1 MDSFIFMYII
11 MGRWHSI
18 AAKKASGD
26 AAKSRIYS
34 IIGKKI
40 QIAAKNGA
48 DPKMN
53 PTLEMVLEKARYH
66 GLPKDVIERAILK
79 GSGQLEGEEM
89 KEVTYEGYGPNGSAL
104 LIKTITSNTN
114 RTSQTVRTAL
124 QKAGGSMAEIGA
136 VAWQFKEQGV
146 IIIDGKV
153 EIVEDKGR
161 QIEKVIP
168 FNAEEIEL
176 ELMELAIE
184 DLNIDGDIAEVST
197 AKTDFV
203 TVRTQI
209 AEMGYHISEADIHY
223 IADNTVSLSGEDLE
237 IFTKI
242 LDAVNEDED
251 VDHVYHNVD
260 L

>member
-1 MDSFIFMYII
+1 

-18 AAKKASGD
+18 AAKKASWD

-48 DPKMN
+48 DSKMN
-53 PTLEMVLEKARYH
+53 PSLEMVLEKARYH

-89 KEVTYEGYGPNGSAL
+89 KEVVYEGYGPNGSAL

-146 IIIDGKV
+146 IVIDGIL

-161 QIEKVIP
+161 QLEKITP
-168 FNAEEIEL
+168 FNPEEL
-176 ELMELAIE
+176 ELQLMELAIE
-184 DLNIDGDIAEVST
+184 DLSIEDGVAEVTTS
-197 AKTDFV
+197 KSDFI
-203 TVRTQI
+203 TVRSQI
-209 AEMGYHISEADIHY
+209 SELWYHIAEADIHY
-223 IADNTVSLSGEDLE
+223 IADNQVSLSGEDLE
-237 IFTKI
+237 VFEKI
-242 LDAVNEDED
+242 VDAINEDED
-251 VDHVYHNVD
+251 VDHLYHNVA

>member
-1 MDSFIFMYII
+1 

-53 PTLEMVLEKARYH
+53 PGLEMILEKARYH
-66 GLPKDVIERAILK
+66 GLPKDVVERAILK
-79 GSGQLEGEEM
+79 GSWQLEGEEM
-89 KEVTYEGYGPNGSAL
+89 KEVMYEGYGPNGSAL

-136 VAWQFKEQGV
+136 VAWQFKEQGL
-146 IIIDGKV
+146 ILIDGKV
-153 EIVEDKGR
+153 EIVEDKWR
-161 QIEKVIP
+161 QIENVLP
-168 FNAEEIEL
+168 FDAEEL
-176 ELMELAIE
+176 EMQVMELPIE
-184 DLNIDGDIAEVST
+184 DVVIEAAIAEVYTSK
-197 AKTDFV
+197 ADFINVRKT
-203 TVRTQI
+203 I
-209 AEMGYHISEADIHY
+209 SELGYHVSEADIHFFAENQ
-223 IADNTVSLSGEDLE
+223 ISLSWADQE
-237 IFTKI
+237 IFEKI
-242 LDAVNEDED
+242 LEAVNEDED
-251 VDHVYHNVD
+251 VDHVYHNVG
-260 L
+260 

>member
-1 MDSFIFMYII
+1 

-18 AAKKASGD
+18 AAKKASWD

-53 PTLEMVLEKARYH
+53 PSLEMVLEKARYH

-89 KEVTYEGYGPNGSAL
+89 KEVVYEGYGPNGSAL

-114 RTSQTVRTAL
+114 RTSQSVRTAL

-146 IIIDGKV
+146 IVIDGML

-161 QIEKVIP
+161 QLEKITP
-168 FNAEEIEL
+168 FNAEEL
-176 ELMELAIE
+176 ELQIMELAIE
-184 DLNIDGDIAEVST
+184 DLSIEDGVAEVTTS
-197 AKTDFV
+197 KSDFI
-203 TVRTQI
+203 TVRSQI
-209 AEMGYHISEADIHY
+209 SELWYHIAEADIHY
-223 IADNTVSLSGEDLE
+223 IADNQVALSGEDLE
-237 IFTKI
+237 IFEKI
-242 LDAVNEDED
+242 VDAINDDED
-251 VDHVYHNVD
+251 VDHLYHNVA

>member
-1 MDSFIFMYII
+1 

-18 AAKKASGD
+18 AAKKASWD

-53 PTLEMVLEKARYH
+53 PSLEMVLEKARYH

-89 KEVTYEGYGPNGSAL
+89 KEVVYEGYGPNGSAL

-146 IIIDGKV
+146 IVIDGIL

-161 QIEKVIP
+161 QLEKIIP
-168 FNAEEIEL
+168 FNAEELEL
-176 ELMELAIE
+176 QLMELAIE
-184 DLNIDGDIAEVST
+184 DLSIEDGVAEVTTS
-197 AKTDFV
+197 KSDFI
-203 TVRTQI
+203 TVRSQI
-209 AEMGYHISEADIHY
+209 SELWYHIAEADIHY
-223 IADNTVSLSGEDLE
+223 IADNQVSLSGEDLE
-237 IFTKI
+237 IFEKI
-242 LDAVNEDED
+242 VDAINEDED
-251 VDHVYHNVD
+251 VDHLYHNVA

>member
-1 MDSFIFMYII
+1 

-18 AAKKASGD
+18 AAKKASWD

-53 PTLEMVLEKARYH
+53 PSLEMVLEKARYH

-89 KEVTYEGYGPNGSAL
+89 KEVVYEGYGPNGSAL

-114 RTSQTVRTAL
+114 RTSQSVRTAL

-146 IIIDGKV
+146 IVIDGML

-161 QIEKVIP
+161 QLEKITP
-168 FNAEEIEL
+168 FNAEEL
-176 ELMELAIE
+176 ELQIMELAIE
-184 DLNIDGDIAEVST
+184 DLSIEDGVAEVTTS
-197 AKTDFV
+197 KPDFI
-203 TVRTQI
+203 TVRSQI
-209 AEMGYHISEADIHY
+209 SELWYHIAEADIHY
-223 IADNTVSLSGEDLE
+223 IADNQVALSGEDLE
-237 IFTKI
+237 VFEKI
-242 LDAVNEDED
+242 VDAINDDED
-251 VDHVYHNVD
+251 VDHLYHNVA

>member
-1 MDSFIFMYII
+1 

-18 AAKKASGD
+18 AAKKASWD

-53 PTLEMVLEKARYH
+53 PSLEMVLEKARYH

-89 KEVTYEGYGPNGSAL
+89 KEVVYEGYGPNGSAL

-146 IIIDGKV
+146 IVIDGIL

-161 QIEKVIP
+161 QLEKITP
-168 FNAEEIEL
+168 FNPEEL
-176 ELMELAIE
+176 ELQLMELAIE
-184 DLNIDGDIAEVST
+184 DLSIEDGVAEVTTS
-197 AKTDFV
+197 KSDFI
-203 TVRTQI
+203 TVRSQI
-209 AEMGYHISEADIHY
+209 SELWYHITEADIHY
-223 IADNTVSLSGEDLE
+223 IADNYVSLSGEDLE
-237 IFTKI
+237 IFEKI
-242 LDAVNEDED
+242 VDAINEDED
-251 VDHVYHNVD
+251 VDHLYHNVA

>member
-1 MDSFIFMYII
+1 

-18 AAKKASGD
+18 AAKKASWD

-53 PTLEMVLEKARYH
+53 PSLEMVLEKARYH

-89 KEVTYEGYGPNGSAL
+89 KEVVYEGYGPNGSAL

-114 RTSQTVRTAL
+114 RTSQSVRTAL

-146 IIIDGKV
+146 IVIDGML

-161 QIEKVIP
+161 QLEKITP
-168 FNAEEIEL
+168 FNAEEL
-176 ELMELAIE
+176 ELQIMELAIE
-184 DLNIDGDIAEVST
+184 DLSIEDGVAEVTTS
-197 AKTDFV
+197 KPDFI
-203 TVRTQI
+203 TVRSQI
-209 AEMGYHISEADIHY
+209 SELWYHIAEADIHY
-223 IADNTVSLSGEDLE
+223 IADNQVSLSGEDLE
-237 IFTKI
+237 VFEKI
-242 LDAVNEDED
+242 VDAINDDED
-251 VDHVYHNVD
+251 VDHLYHNVA

>member
-1 MDSFIFMYII
+1 

-18 AAKKASGD
+18 AAKKASWD

-53 PTLEMVLEKARYH
+53 PSLEMVLEKARYH

-89 KEVTYEGYGPNGSAL
+89 KEVVYEGYGPNGSAL

-146 IIIDGKV
+146 IVIDGIL

-161 QIEKVIP
+161 QLEKITP
-168 FNAEEIEL
+168 FNPEEL
-176 ELMELAIE
+176 ELQLMELAIE
-184 DLNIDGDIAEVST
+184 DLSIEDGVAEVTTS
-197 AKTDFV
+197 KSDFI
-203 TVRTQI
+203 TVRSQI
-209 AEMGYHISEADIHY
+209 SELWYHIAEADIHY
-223 IADNTVSLSGEDLE
+223 IADNQVSLSGEDLE
-237 IFTKI
+237 VFEKI
-242 LDAVNEDED
+242 VDAINEGED
-251 VDHVYHNVD
+251 VDHLYHNVA

>member
-1 MDSFIFMYII
+1 

-18 AAKKASGD
+18 AAKKASWD

-53 PTLEMVLEKARYH
+53 PSLEMVLEKARYH

-89 KEVTYEGYGPNGSAL
+89 KEVVYEGYGPNGSAL

-114 RTSQTVRTAL
+114 RTSQSVRTAL

-146 IIIDGKV
+146 IVIDGIL

-161 QIEKVIP
+161 QLEKITP
-168 FNAEEIEL
+168 FNAEEL
-176 ELMELAIE
+176 ELQIMELAIE
-184 DLNIDGDIAEVST
+184 DLSIEDGVAEVTTS
-197 AKTDFV
+197 KSDFI
-203 TVRTQI
+203 TVRSQI
-209 AEMGYHISEADIHY
+209 SELWYHIAEADIHY
-223 IADNTVSLSGEDLE
+223 IADNQVSLSGEDLE
-237 IFTKI
+237 IFEKI
-242 LDAVNEDED
+242 VDAINEDED
-251 VDHVYHNVD
+251 VDHLYHNVA

>member
-1 MDSFIFMYII
+1 

-18 AAKKASGD
+18 AAKKASWD

-53 PTLEMVLEKARYH
+53 PSLEMVLEKARYH

-89 KEVTYEGYGPNGSAL
+89 KEVVYEGYGPNGSAL

-114 RTSQTVRTAL
+114 RTSQSVRTAL

-146 IIIDGKV
+146 IVIDGML

-161 QIEKVIP
+161 QLEKITP
-168 FNAEEIEL
+168 FNAEEL
-176 ELMELAIE
+176 ELQIMELAIE
-184 DLNIDGDIAEVST
+184 DLSIEDGVAEVTTS
-197 AKTDFV
+197 KSDFI
-203 TVRTQI
+203 TVRSQI
-209 AEMGYHISEADIHY
+209 SELWYHIAEADIHY
-223 IADNTVSLSGEDLE
+223 IADNQVSLSGEDLE
-237 IFTKI
+237 VFEKI
-242 LDAVNEDED
+242 VDVINEDED
-251 VDHVYHNVD
+251 VDHLYHNVA

>member
-1 MDSFIFMYII
+1 MQQ
-11 MGRWHSI
+11 
-18 AAKKASGD
+18 KASWD

-53 PTLEMVLEKARYH
+53 PSLEMVLEKARYH

-79 GSGQLEGEEM
+79 WSGQLEGEEM
-89 KEVTYEGYGPNGSAL
+89 KEVVYEGYGPNGSAL

-146 IIIDGKV
+146 IVIDGIL

-161 QIEKVIP
+161 QLEKITP
-168 FNAEEIEL
+168 FNAEELEL
-176 ELMELAIE
+176 QLMELAIE
-184 DLNIDGDIAEVST
+184 DLSIEDGVAEVTTS
-197 AKTDFV
+197 KSDFI
-203 TVRTQI
+203 TVRSQI
-209 AEMGYHISEADIHY
+209 SELWYHIAEADIHY
-223 IADNTVSLSGEDLE
+223 IADNQVSLSGEDLE
-237 IFTKI
+237 IFEKI
-242 LDAVNEDED
+242 VDAINEDED
-251 VDHVYHNVD
+251 VDHLYHNVA

>member
-1 MDSFIFMYII
+1 

-18 AAKKASGD
+18 AAKKASWD

-53 PTLEMVLEKARYH
+53 PSLEMVLEKARYH

-79 GSGQLEGEEM
+79 WSGQLEGEEM
-89 KEVTYEGYGPNGSAL
+89 KEVVYEGYGPNGSAL

-146 IIIDGKV
+146 IVIDGIL

-161 QIEKVIP
+161 QLEKITP
-168 FNAEEIEL
+168 FNAEELEL
-176 ELMELAIE
+176 QLMELAIE
-184 DLNIDGDIAEVST
+184 DLSIEDGVAEVTTS
-197 AKTDFV
+197 KSDFI
-203 TVRTQI
+203 TVRSQI
-209 AEMGYHISEADIHY
+209 SELWYHIAEADIHY
-223 IADNTVSLSGEDLE
+223 IADNQVSLSGEDLE
-237 IFTKI
+237 VFEKI
-242 LDAVNEDED
+242 VDAINDDED
-251 VDHVYHNVD
+251 VDHLYHNVA

>member
-1 MDSFIFMYII
+1 

-18 AAKKASGD
+18 AAKKASWD

-53 PTLEMVLEKARYH
+53 PSLEMVLEKARYH

-89 KEVTYEGYGPNGSAL
+89 KEVVYEGYGPNGSAL

-146 IIIDGKV
+146 IVIDGIL

-161 QIEKVIP
+161 QLEKITP
-168 FNAEEIEL
+168 FNPEEL
-176 ELMELAIE
+176 ELQLMELAIE
-184 DLNIDGDIAEVST
+184 DLSIEDGVAEVTTS
-197 AKTDFV
+197 KSDFI
-203 TVRTQI
+203 TVRSQI
-209 AEMGYHISEADIHY
+209 SELWYHIAEADIHY
-223 IADNTVSLSGEDLE
+223 IADNQVSLSGEDLE
-237 IFTKI
+237 IFEKI
-242 LDAVNEDED
+242 VDAINEDED
-251 VDHVYHNVD
+251 VDHLYHNVV

>member
-1 MDSFIFMYII
+1 

-18 AAKKASGD
+18 AAKKASWD

-53 PTLEMVLEKARYH
+53 PSLEMVLEKARYH
-66 GLPKDVIERAILK
+66 GLTKDVIERAILK

-89 KEVTYEGYGPNGSAL
+89 KEVVYEGYGPNGSAL

-146 IIIDGKV
+146 IVIDGIL

-161 QIEKVIP
+161 QLEKITP
-168 FNAEEIEL
+168 FNPEEL
-176 ELMELAIE
+176 ELQLMELAIE
-184 DLNIDGDIAEVST
+184 DLSIEDGVAEVTTS
-197 AKTDFV
+197 KSDFI
-203 TVRTQI
+203 TVRSQI
-209 AEMGYHISEADIHY
+209 SELWYHIAEADIHY
-223 IADNTVSLSGEDLE
+223 IADNHVSLSGEDLE
-237 IFTKI
+237 IFEKI
-242 LDAVNEDED
+242 VDAINEDED
-251 VDHVYHNVD
+251 VDHLYHNVA

>member
-1 MDSFIFMYII
+1 

-18 AAKKASGD
+18 AAKKASWD

-53 PTLEMVLEKARYH
+53 PSLEMVLEKARYH

-79 GSGQLEGEEM
+79 WSGQLEGEEM
-89 KEVTYEGYGPNGSAL
+89 KEVVYEGYGPNGSAL

-146 IIIDGKV
+146 IVIDGIL

-161 QIEKVIP
+161 QLEKITP
-168 FNAEEIEL
+168 FNPEEL
-176 ELMELAIE
+176 ELQLMELAIE
-184 DLNIDGDIAEVST
+184 DLSIEDGVAEVTTS
-197 AKTDFV
+197 KSDFI
-203 TVRTQI
+203 TVRSQI
-209 AEMGYHISEADIHY
+209 SELWYHIAEADIHY
-223 IADNTVSLSGEDLE
+223 IADNQVSLSGEDLE
-237 IFTKI
+237 VFEKI
-242 LDAVNEDED
+242 VDAINDDED
-251 VDHVYHNVD
+251 VDHLYHNVA

>member
-1 MDSFIFMYII
+1 

-18 AAKKASGD
+18 AAKKASWD

-53 PTLEMVLEKARYH
+53 PSLEMVLEKARYH

-79 GSGQLEGEEM
+79 WSGQLEGEEM
-89 KEVTYEGYGPNGSAL
+89 KEVVYEGYGPNGSAL

-146 IIIDGKV
+146 IVIDGIL

-161 QIEKVIP
+161 QLEKITP
-168 FNAEEIEL
+168 FNAEELEL
-176 ELMELAIE
+176 QLMELPIE
-184 DLNIDGDIAEVST
+184 DLSIEDGVAEVTTS
-197 AKTDFV
+197 KSDFI
-203 TVRTQI
+203 TVRSQI
-209 AEMGYHISEADIHY
+209 SELWYHIAEADIHY
-223 IADNTVSLSGEDLE
+223 IADNQVSLSGEDLE
-237 IFTKI
+237 IFEKI
-242 LDAVNEDED
+242 VDAINEDED
-251 VDHVYHNVD
+251 VDHLYHNVA

>member
-1 MDSFIFMYII
+1 

-18 AAKKASGD
+18 AAKKASWD

-53 PTLEMVLEKARYH
+53 PSLEMVLEKARYH

-79 GSGQLEGEEM
+79 WSGQLEGEEM
-89 KEVTYEGYGPNGSAL
+89 KEVVYEGYGPNGSAL

-146 IIIDGKV
+146 IVIDGIL

-161 QIEKVIP
+161 QLEKITP
-168 FNAEEIEL
+168 FNPEEL
-176 ELMELAIE
+176 ELQLMELAIE
-184 DLNIDGDIAEVST
+184 DLSIEDGVAEVTTS
-197 AKTDFV
+197 KSDFI
-203 TVRTQI
+203 TVRSQI
-209 AEMGYHISEADIHY
+209 SELWYHIAEADIHY
-223 IADNTVSLSGEDLE
+223 IADNQVSLSGEDLE
-237 IFTKI
+237 VFEKI
-242 LDAVNEDED
+242 VDAINEDED
-251 VDHVYHNVD
+251 VDHLYHNVA

>member
-1 MDSFIFMYII
+1 

-18 AAKKASGD
+18 AAKKASWD

-53 PTLEMVLEKARYH
+53 PSLEMVLEKARYH
-66 GLPKDVIERAILK
+66 GLTKDVIERAILK

-89 KEVTYEGYGPNGSAL
+89 KEVVYEGYGPNGSAL

-146 IIIDGKV
+146 IVIDGIL

-161 QIEKVIP
+161 QLEKITP
-168 FNAEEIEL
+168 FNPEEL
-176 ELMELAIE
+176 ELQLMELAIE
-184 DLNIDGDIAEVST
+184 DLSIEDGVAEVTTS
-197 AKTDFV
+197 KSDFI
-203 TVRTQI
+203 TVRSKI
-209 AEMGYHISEADIHY
+209 SELWYHIAEADIHY
-223 IADNTVSLSGEDLE
+223 IADNQVSLSGEDLE
-237 IFTKI
+237 VFEKI
-242 LDAVNEDED
+242 VDAINEDED
-251 VDHVYHNVD
+251 VDHLYHNVA

>member
-1 MDSFIFMYII
+1 

-18 AAKKASGD
+18 AAKKASWD

-53 PTLEMVLEKARYH
+53 PSLEMVLEKARYH

-89 KEVTYEGYGPNGSAL
+89 KEVVYEGYGPNGSAL

-114 RTSQTVRTAL
+114 RTSQSVRTAL

-146 IIIDGKV
+146 IVIDGIL

-161 QIEKVIP
+161 QLEKITP
-168 FNAEEIEL
+168 FNAEEL
-176 ELMELAIE
+176 ELQIMELAIE
-184 DLNIDGDIAEVST
+184 DLSIEDGVAEVTTS
-197 AKTDFV
+197 KSDFI
-203 TVRTQI
+203 TVRSQI
-209 AEMGYHISEADIHY
+209 SELWYHIAEADIHY
-223 IADNTVSLSGEDLE
+223 IADNQVALSGEDLE
-237 IFTKI
+237 VFEKI
-242 LDAVNEDED
+242 VDAINDDED
-251 VDHVYHNVD
+251 VDHLYHNVA

>member
-1 MDSFIFMYII
+1 

-18 AAKKASGD
+18 AAKKASWD

-53 PTLEMVLEKARYH
+53 PSLEMVLEKARYH

-79 GSGQLEGEEM
+79 WSGQLEGEEM
-89 KEVTYEGYGPNGSAL
+89 KEVVYEGYGPNGSAL

-146 IIIDGKV
+146 IVIDGIL

-161 QIEKVIP
+161 QLEKITP
-168 FNAEEIEL
+168 FNPEEL
-176 ELMELAIE
+176 ELQLMELAIE
-184 DLNIDGDIAEVST
+184 DLSIEDGVAEVTTS
-197 AKTDFV
+197 KLDFI
-203 TVRTQI
+203 TVRSQI
-209 AEMGYHISEADIHY
+209 SELWYHIAEADIHY
-223 IADNTVSLSGEDLE
+223 IADNQVSLSGEDLE
-237 IFTKI
+237 IFEKI
-242 LDAVNEDED
+242 VDAINEDED
-251 VDHVYHNVD
+251 VDHLYHNVA

>member
-1 MDSFIFMYII
+1 

-18 AAKKASGD
+18 AAKKASWD

-53 PTLEMVLEKARYH
+53 PSLEMVLEKARYH

-79 GSGQLEGEEM
+79 WSGQLEGEEM
-89 KEVTYEGYGPNGSAL
+89 KEVVYEGYGPNGSAL

-146 IIIDGKV
+146 IVIDGIL

-161 QIEKVIP
+161 QLEKITP
-168 FNAEEIEL
+168 FNAEELEL
-176 ELMELAIE
+176 QLMELAIE
-184 DLNIDGDIAEVST
+184 DLSIEDGVAEVTTS
-197 AKTDFV
+197 KSDFI
-203 TVRTQI
+203 TVRSQI
-209 AEMGYHISEADIHY
+209 SELWYHIAEADIHY
-223 IADNTVSLSGEDLE
+223 IADNQVSLSGEDLE
-237 IFTKI
+237 IFEKI
-242 LDAVNEDED
+242 VDAINEDED
-251 VDHVYHNVD
+251 VDHLYHNVA

>member
-1 MDSFIFMYII
+1 

-18 AAKKASGD
+18 AAKKASWD

-53 PTLEMVLEKARYH
+53 PSLEMVLEKARYH

-79 GSGQLEGEEM
+79 WSGQLEGEEM
-89 KEVTYEGYGPNGSAL
+89 KEVVYEGYCPNGSAL

-146 IIIDGKV
+146 IVIDGIL

-161 QIEKVIP
+161 QLEKITP
-168 FNAEEIEL
+168 FNAEELEL
-176 ELMELAIE
+176 QLMELAIE
-184 DLNIDGDIAEVST
+184 DLSIEDGVAEVTTS
-197 AKTDFV
+197 KSDFI
-203 TVRTQI
+203 TVRSQI
-209 AEMGYHISEADIHY
+209 SELWYHIAEADIHY
-223 IADNTVSLSGEDLE
+223 IADNQVSLSGEDLE
-237 IFTKI
+237 IFEKI
-242 LDAVNEDED
+242 VDAINEDED
-251 VDHVYHNVD
+251 VDHLYHNVA

>member
-1 MDSFIFMYII
+1 

-18 AAKKASGD
+18 AAKKASWD

-53 PTLEMVLEKARYH
+53 PSLEMVLEKARYH

-79 GSGQLEGEEM
+79 WSGQLEGEEM
-89 KEVTYEGYGPNGSAL
+89 KEVVYEGYGPNGSAL

-146 IIIDGKV
+146 IVIDGIL

-161 QIEKVIP
+161 QLEKITP
-168 FNAEEIEL
+168 FNAEELEL
-176 ELMELAIE
+176 QLMELAIE
-184 DLNIDGDIAEVST
+184 DLSIEDGLAEVTTS
-197 AKTDFV
+197 KSHFI
-203 TVRTQI
+203 TVRSQI
-209 AEMGYHISEADIHY
+209 SELWYHIAEADIHY
-223 IADNTVSLSGEDLE
+223 IADNQVSLSGEDLE
-237 IFTKI
+237 IFEKI
-242 LDAVNEDED
+242 VDAINEDED
-251 VDHVYHNVD
+251 VDHLYHNVA

>member
-1 MDSFIFMYII
+1 

-18 AAKKASGD
+18 AAKKASWD

-53 PTLEMVLEKARYH
+53 PSLEMVLEKARYH

-89 KEVTYEGYGPNGSAL
+89 KEVVYEGYGPNGSAL

-114 RTSQTVRTAL
+114 RTSQSVRTAL

-146 IIIDGKV
+146 IVIDGML

-161 QIEKVIP
+161 QLEKITP
-168 FNAEEIEL
+168 FNAEEL
-176 ELMELAIE
+176 ELQIMELSIE
-184 DLNIDGDIAEVST
+184 DLSIEDGVAEVTTS
-197 AKTDFV
+197 KPDFI
-203 TVRTQI
+203 TVRSQI
-209 AEMGYHISEADIHY
+209 SELWYHIAEADIHY
-223 IADNTVSLSGEDLE
+223 IADNQVSLSGEDLE
-237 IFTKI
+237 VFEKI
-242 LDAVNEDED
+242 VDAINDDED
-251 VDHVYHNVD
+251 VDNLYHNVS

>member
-1 MDSFIFMYII
+1 

-18 AAKKASGD
+18 AAKKASWD

-53 PTLEMVLEKARYH
+53 PSLEIVLEKARYH

-89 KEVTYEGYGPNGSAL
+89 KEVVYEGYGPNGSAL

-114 RTSQTVRTAL
+114 RTSQSVRTAL

-146 IIIDGKV
+146 IVIDGML

-161 QIEKVIP
+161 QLEKITP
-168 FNAEEIEL
+168 FNAEEL
-176 ELMELAIE
+176 ELQIMELAIE
-184 DLNIDGDIAEVST
+184 DLSIEDGVAEVTTS
-197 AKTDFV
+197 KSDFI
-203 TVRTQI
+203 TVRSQI
-209 AEMGYHISEADIHY
+209 SELWYHIAEADIHY
-223 IADNTVSLSGEDLE
+223 IADNQVSLSGEDLE
-237 IFTKI
+237 VFEKI
-242 LDAVNEDED
+242 VDAINDDED
-251 VDHVYHNVD
+251 VDHLYHNVA

>member
-1 MDSFIFMYII
+1 

-18 AAKKASGD
+18 AAKKASWD

-53 PTLEMVLEKARYH
+53 PSLEMVLEKARYH
-66 GLPKDVIERAILK
+66 GLTKDVIERAILK

-89 KEVTYEGYGPNGSAL
+89 KEVVYEGYGPNGSAL

-146 IIIDGKV
+146 IVIDGIL

-161 QIEKVIP
+161 QLEKITP
-168 FNAEEIEL
+168 FNPEEL
-176 ELMELAIE
+176 ELQLMELAIE
-184 DLNIDGDIAEVST
+184 DLSIEDGVAEVTTS
-197 AKTDFV
+197 KSDFI
-203 TVRTQI
+203 TVRSQI
-209 AEMGYHISEADIHY
+209 SELWYHIAEADIHY
-223 IADNTVSLSGEDLE
+223 IADNQVSLSGEDLE
-237 IFTKI
+237 VFEKI
-242 LDAVNEDED
+242 VDAINEDED
-251 VDHVYHNVD
+251 VDHLYHNVA

>member
-1 MDSFIFMYII
+1 

-18 AAKKASGD
+18 AAKKASWD

-53 PTLEMVLEKARYH
+53 PSLEMVLEKARYH

-89 KEVTYEGYGPNGSAL
+89 KEVVYEGYGPNGSAL

-146 IIIDGKV
+146 IVIDGIL

-161 QIEKVIP
+161 QLEKITP
-168 FNAEEIEL
+168 FNPEEL
-176 ELMELAIE
+176 ELQLMELAIE
-184 DLNIDGDIAEVST
+184 DLSIEDGVAEVTTS
-197 AKTDFV
+197 KSDFI
-203 TVRTQI
+203 TVRSQI
-209 AEMGYHISEADIHY
+209 SELWYHIAEADIHY
-223 IADNTVSLSGEDLE
+223 IADNQVSLSGEDLE
-237 IFTKI
+237 VFEKI
-242 LDAVNEDED
+242 VDVINDDED
-251 VDHVYHNVD
+251 VDHLYHNVA

>member
-1 MDSFIFMYII
+1 

-18 AAKKASGD
+18 AAKKASWD

-53 PTLEMVLEKARYH
+53 PSLEMVLEKARYH

-79 GSGQLEGEEM
+79 WSGQLEGEEM
-89 KEVTYEGYGPNGSAL
+89 KEVVYEGYGPNGSAL

-114 RTSQTVRTAL
+114 RTSQSVRTAL

-146 IIIDGKV
+146 IVIDGML

-161 QIEKVIP
+161 QLEKITP
-168 FNAEEIEL
+168 FNAEEL
-176 ELMELAIE
+176 ELQIMELAIE
-184 DLNIDGDIAEVST
+184 DLSIEDGVAEVTTS
-197 AKTDFV
+197 KSDFI
-203 TVRTQI
+203 TVRSQI
-209 AEMGYHISEADIHY
+209 SELWYHIAEADIHY
-223 IADNTVSLSGEDLE
+223 IADNQVSLSGEDLE
-237 IFTKI
+237 VFEKI
-242 LDAVNEDED
+242 VDAINDDED
-251 VDHVYHNVD
+251 VDHLYHNVA

>member
-1 MDSFIFMYII
+1 

-18 AAKKASGD
+18 AAKKASWD

-53 PTLEMVLEKARYH
+53 PSLEMVLEKARYH

-89 KEVTYEGYGPNGSAL
+89 KEVVYEGYGPNGSAL

-114 RTSQTVRTAL
+114 RTSQSVRTAL

-146 IIIDGKV
+146 IVIDGML

-161 QIEKVIP
+161 QLEKITP
-168 FNAEEIEL
+168 FNAEEL
-176 ELMELAIE
+176 ELQIMELSIE
-184 DLNIDGDIAEVST
+184 DLSIEDGVAEVTTS
-197 AKTDFV
+197 KPDFI
-203 TVRTQI
+203 TVRSQI
-209 AEMGYHISEADIHY
+209 SELWYHIAEADIHY
-223 IADNTVSLSGEDLE
+223 IADNQVSLSGEDLE
-237 IFTKI
+237 VFEKI
-242 LDAVNEDED
+242 VDVINDDED
-251 VDHVYHNVD
+251 VDHLYHNVA